1 MKKYL
6 RLSAVLFR
14 TLLVTGLLSLNIVP
28 VALAQ
33 TGFYPPSVLPGDNTN
48 IGGFGDAC
56 IGLANMIRT
65 GNLSLRQIPCF
76 IKYFSQ
82 TLIAIAGSVAVIFVM
97 VGGYRYVLGGDT
109 DKDPA
114 KKTITYALVGLAVS
128 LLAWIM
134 VDIVL
139 QLATE

>member
-1 MKKYL
+1 MKKNIKH
-6 RLSAVLFR
+6 FF
-14 TLLVTGLLSLNIVP
+14 TGLPVRLLAGFFALN
-28 VALAQ
+28 LAPNAIAQ
-33 TGFYPPSVLPGDNTN
+33 SNFYPPSVLPGDDSN

-56 IGLANMIRT
+56 IGLANMIREGT
-65 GNLSLRQIPCF
+65 ITLRQIPCF

-97 VGGYRYVLGGDT
+97 VGGYRYVLGGEANKED
-109 DKDPA
+109 A
-114 KKTITYALVGLAVS
+114 KKTITYALIGLAVS

>member
-1 MKKYL
+1 MKKNIKHLGLY
-6 RLSAVLFR
+6 FR
-14 TLLVTGLLSLNIVP
+14 TLLL
-28 VALAQ
+28 
-33 TGFYPPSVLPGDNTN
+33 TGFLALSDIPFAMAQSNYYPPSVLPGDNTN

-65 GNLSLRQIPCF
+65 GNITLRQIPCF

-97 VGGYRYVLGGDT
+97 VGGYRYVLGGDV
-109 DKDPA
+109 DKDAA
-114 KKTITYALVGLAVS
+114 KKTITYALVGLMIS
-128 LLAWIM
+128 LLAWVM

>member
-1 MKKYL
+1 MKKKYK
-6 RLSAVLFR
+6 VF
-14 TLLVTGLLSLNIVP
+14 GLLFSILMLAGLFVLDIIP
-28 VALAQ
+28 HALAQ
-33 TGFYPPSVLPGDNTN
+33 SGFAPPSVIPGENAD
-48 IGGFGDAC
+48 IGGYGDAC

-65 GNLSLRQIPCF
+65 GDLSLRQIPCF

-82 TLIAIAGSVAVIFVM
+82 TLIAIAGSVSVIFVM
-97 VGGYRYVLGGDT
+97 IGGYRYTLSDEANEE
-109 DKDPA
+109 A

-134 VDIVL
+134 VDVVL

>member
-1 MKKYL
+1 MNNKIKHFFN
-6 RLSAVLFR
+6 RLTVM
-14 TLLVTGLLSLNIVP
+14 GLAGFFALDLAPS
-28 VALAQ
+28 ALAQ
-33 TGFYPPSVLPGDNTN
+33 TNFAPPSVLPGDNTN

-65 GNLSLRQIPCF
+65 GQISLRQIPCF

-97 VGGYRYVLGGDT
+97 YGGYRYVLGSEEG
-109 DKDPA
+109 KGEA
-114 KKTITYALVGLAVS
+114 KKTITYALIGLAVS
-128 LLAWIM
+128 LLSWTM